1 MLEKRSSTLECTHW
15 FSWFQSQVREGMR
28 LLFRFTT
35 VTDLVLGSKC
45 GCEFEITPQYFAIM
59 VVRRILLIFNF
70 ILPSL

>member
-15 FSWFQSQVREGMR
+15 FSWFQSQVWEGMR
-28 LLFRFTT
+28 LLFQFTT

-45 GCEFEITPQYFAIM
+45 GCVFEITPQYFAIL
-59 VVRRILLIFNF
+59 VVRKILLIFNF